1 MYQKNIKLSAEE
13 EVREFV
19 RAANRC
25 DFDVDLGYNR
35 VVVDAKSILGVF
47 SLDLNQPLVVNYQKE
62 DPEFERV
69 LQQYVMS

>member
-47 SLDLNQPLVVNYQKE
+47 SQDLNQPLVVNYQKE

>member
-62 DPEFERV
+62 D
-69 LQQYVMS
+69 

>member
-1 MYQKNIKLSAEE
+1 MFQKNIKLSAEAD
-13 EVREFV
+13 VRDFV
-19 RAANRC
+19 RAANKC

-47 SLDLNQPLVVNYQKE
+47 SLDLNQPLVVNYQRQ

-69 LQQYVMS
+69 LDQYALA

>member
-1 MYQKNIKLSAEE
+1 M
-13 EVREFV
+13 
-19 RAANRC
+19 
-25 DFDVDLGYNR
+25 DLGYNR